1 MRTKTGNFVVHLLID
16 RAVKTF
22 DLSTLQIK
30 SVMLFDVSCIN
41 LKKKITK
48 FVVFYQE
55 ASLSMQNV
63 PDLGFRKLNG

>member
-1 MRTKTGNFVVHLLID
+1 MRTKTGNLVVHLLID

-30 SVMLFDVSCIN
+30 SVMLFDVSCIS